1 VFKIT
6 KVEPDFFTQAKS
18 TVKLPL
24 VSDAWRDP
32 AIEVIRR
39 QLRAHI
45 LHHEQNG
52 LCCYCE
58 KKLDAYRDNSNID
71 HFKLKAGHLFPQ
83 KTLEYTNLV
92 VSCNTTGRCS
102 SHKDK
107 TIKSRGEYDNIVNPI
122 DENPDDYFDYLV
134 TGEIVPINDN
144 AKANFTIDIFKLGRN
159 ESDSLSQA
167 RKQLAET
174 LRNLS
179 NLSLED
185 IYESFGN
192 EYQSFIRIIYPKL
205 QLQGAI
211 Q

>member
-1 VFKIT
+1 MFKIT

-32 AIEVIRR
+32 AIEVIRP
-39 QLRAHI
+39 QLREHI
-45 LHHEQNG
+45 LMQEQNG

-58 KKLDAYRDNSNID
+58 KKMDSHPKNSNID

-107 TIKSRGEYDNIVNPI
+107 KITSKDEYDHIVNPI
-122 DENPDDYFDYLV
+122 DENPDDYFDYLL

-144 AKANFTIDIFKLGRN
+144 AKATFTIDIFKLGRN

-174 LRNLS
+174 LRYLS

-205 QLQGAI
+205 QLQGAT

>member
-1 VFKIT
+1 MFYIT
-6 KVEPDFFTQAKS
+6 KNEPDFFSQAKS
-18 TVKLPL
+18 KVTLPL

-32 AIEVIRR
+32 EIEAIRPR
-39 QLRAHI
+39 LREYI
-45 LHHEQNG
+45 LRHEQNG

-58 KKLDAYRDNSNID
+58 KKIDAHRDNSNID

-92 VSCNTTGRCS
+92 VSCNTIGRCS
-102 SHKDK
+102 GHKDK
-107 TIKSRGEYDNIVNPI
+107 TIKLKREYDDIVNPI
-122 DENPDDYFDYLV
+122 DENPDNYFDYLL

-144 AKANFTIDIFKLGRN
+144 TKANFTIDIFKLGRN
-159 ESDSLSQA
+159 ENEGLSQT

-174 LRNLS
+174 LKYLS

-205 QLQGAI
+205 
-211 Q
+211 

>member
-6 KVEPDFFTQAKS
+6 KVEPDFFIRAKS
-18 TVKLPL
+18 KVTLPL

-32 AIEVIRR
+32 EIEDIRR
-39 QLRAHI
+39 QLREYI
-45 LHHEQNG
+45 LMKEQNG

-58 KKLDAYRDNSNID
+58 KKLDAHRDNSNID

-122 DENPDDYFDYLV
+122 NENPDDYFDYLV